1 MSGVAGNWVS
11 LMQYEKV
18 ILITGVSS
26 GFGKEAAVLMAQAGY
41 TVYGTV
47 RKTVKPLQ
55 GVIYSIWI

>member
-1 MSGVAGNWVS
+1 MK
-11 LMQYEKV
+11 KV

-55 GVIYSIWI
+55 GVNILYMDLTQPASI